1 MQWSRG
7 AVAVV
12 QSCSYLIHLFTLR
25 MIKPV
30 LKKIAYVS
38 FQPQVN
44 YVDTISKPRISSQ
57 DTRLQSLV
65 YPLLFLQSFLV
76 ALRQRVDYRDH
87 EVGNLQIKVLVNVPF
102 IPAIG
107 ASPWIEQIFRR
118 LCWSPSHPA
127 KKKHYF
133 LSQVSTR
140 NWTKQEVPLS
150 PALFLKLVNF
160 NK

>member
-1 MQWSRG
+1 M
-7 AVAVV
+7 V
-12 QSCSYLIHLFTLR
+12 QSCSYLIHLLLTLL

-30 LKKIAYVS
+30 LKKIAYVL

-87 EVGNLQIKVLVNVPF
+87 EVGNLQIKVLVDVPF

-118 LCWSPSHPA
+118 LC
-127 KKKHYF
+127 
-133 LSQVSTR
+133 
-140 NWTKQEVPLS
+140 
-150 PALFLKLVNF
+150 
-160 NK
+160 

>member
-7 AVAVV
+7 TVAVN
-12 QSCSYLIHLFTLR
+12 QSCSYIIHLFTLS

-87 EVGNLQIKVLVNVPF
+87 EVGNHGEDKYFEDCANHRASLLSLP
-102 IPAIG
+102 PAVQLL
-107 ASPWIEQIFRR
+107 P
-118 LCWSPSHPA
+118 L
-127 KKKHYF
+127 
-133 LSQVSTR
+133 LSQ
-140 NWTKQEVPLS
+140 
-150 PALFLKLVNF
+150 
-160 NK
+160 

>member
-1 MQWSRG
+1 M
-7 AVAVV
+7 V

-118 LCWSPSHPA
+118 LC
-127 KKKHYF
+127 
-133 LSQVSTR
+133 
-140 NWTKQEVPLS
+140 
-150 PALFLKLVNF
+150 
-160 NK
+160 

>member
-1 MQWSRG
+1 MYQF
-7 AVAVV
+7 
-12 QSCSYLIHLFTLR
+12 CSYFIHLLTLL

-30 LKKIAYVS
+30 LKIAYDS

-44 YVDTISKPRISSQ
+44 YVDTINRPRISSQ

-118 LCWSPSHPA
+118 LC
-127 KKKHYF
+127 
-133 LSQVSTR
+133 
-140 NWTKQEVPLS
+140 
-150 PALFLKLVNF
+150 
-160 NK
+160 

>member
-12 QSCSYLIHLFTLR
+12 QSCSYLIHLLLTLL

-44 YVDTISKPRISSQ
+44 YVDTISKPRIPSQ

-87 EVGNLQIKVLVNVPF
+87 EVGNLQIKVLVDVPF

-118 LCWSPSHPA
+118 LC
-127 KKKHYF
+127 
-133 LSQVSTR
+133 
-140 NWTKQEVPLS
+140 
-150 PALFLKLVNF
+150 
-160 NK
+160 